1 MPFKD
6 PWILALLPI
15 AAGILLWLWAREKD
29 AALRFSSVELAAPLK
44 STWRVRMSAM
54 VFALRL
60 AAAVLMVIALAG
72 PRLIL
77 EETEYTSEGID
88 IVLAVDASGSM
99 EAEDFELDGQRV
111 NRLDVV
117 KRVAE
122 EFIDMRRSDRIGLVA
137 FGGRAYTVSP
147 LTTDYEWLKTN
158 LQRVVLNLVEDQ
170 TAVGSA
176 IGSALSRLRKS
187 DAKSKVII
195 LLTDG
200 ANNAGKLDPLTAAQA
215 AKAMGVKI
223 YTIGAG
229 TKGYVPFPVRDL
241 WGRKIYRNVI
251 IDMDEKL
258 LQEIARTT
266 GGKFYL
272 ATDTKSLREIYR
284 EIDSLEKTRV
294 QEQSYRQYREMFVYF
309 LTAALGLLA
318 AEIFLNNAVLSK
330 VP

>member
-6 PWILALLPI
+6 PWILGLLPVVG
-15 AAGILLWLWAREKD
+15 GILLWLWSRERD
-29 AALRFSSVELAAPLK
+29 AALRFPSVGLVTPLK
-44 STWRVRMSAM
+44 STWRVQMATL
-54 VFALRL
+54 VFVLRL

-72 PRLIL
+72 PRSVL

-122 EFIDMRRSDRIGLVA
+122 EFIDMRHSDRIGLVA

-158 LQRVVLNLVEDQ
+158 LRRVVLNLVEDQ
-170 TAVGSA
+170 TAIGSA
-176 IGSALSRLRKS
+176 IGSALSRLKKS

-200 ANNAGKLDPLTAAQA
+200 VNNAGKLEPLTAAQA

-229 TKGYVPFPVRDL
+229 TKGYVPFPVHDL
-241 WGRKIYRNVI
+241 WGRKVYRNVI
-251 IDMDEKL
+251 IDMDERL
-258 LQEIARTT
+258 LQEIARIT
-266 GGKFYL
+266 GGKFYR

-284 EIDSLEKTRV
+284 EIDALEKTKV

-309 LTAALGLLA
+309 LTAALGLLI
-318 AEIFLNNAVLSK
+318 AEIFLNNMVLRK